1 MNNENQNAESLVPVN
16 NGTPALAFILLLIGP
31 YRCIT
36 FKSQL
41 PLQELMYKLLLIT
54 EMLLKLIN
62 SLMQENENNCAFIEI
77 LVLELIYFIMLNLNI
92 IRNKTNKSKVI
103 GFTWKLFKLLAN
115 VVEATTLVVFRFDK
129 MESDHF
135 KREFIL

>member
-1 MNNENQNAESLVPVN
+1 MQDRLSMLTMEPQH
-16 NGTPALAFILLLIGP
+16 LAFILPLIGP

-36 FKSQL
+36 FRSQV
-41 PLQELMYKLLLIT
+41 PLQELMDKLLLVN
-54 EMLLKLIN
+54 EMLPKLVN

-77 LVLELIYFIMLNLNI
+77 LVLELIYCIIANLSI

-115 VVEATTLVVFRFDK
+115 VVL
-129 MESDHF
+129 
-135 KREFIL
+135 